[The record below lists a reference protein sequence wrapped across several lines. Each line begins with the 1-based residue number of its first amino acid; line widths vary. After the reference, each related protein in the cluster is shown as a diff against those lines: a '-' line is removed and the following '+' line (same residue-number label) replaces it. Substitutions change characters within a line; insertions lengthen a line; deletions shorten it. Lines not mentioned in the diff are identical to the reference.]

1 MMQFRRL
8 LFILLVATFHVGI
21 TESQFIPIFDWISSF
36 FGSYEQPGYTSVR
49 NITDQVEE
57 RIYPTSS
64 WACSEQFAT
73 PVTKDSKTAESFMTI
88 LRYIQGKNE
97 LGKKIEMTI
106 PIVTKIDHRNG
117 NLRSYE
123 MCFFLPT
130 EFQKS
135 PPKPVDNRVKIVTY
149 PPLRVYSKMYGG
161 YSSQTVETSQ
171 VASLSEVLRNQ
182 SIPYFEMRD
191 GDRATYF
198 VAGYDSPTKFW
209 NRRNEVWL
217 LSKDTPKSINHHFTT
232 AVRQQ
237 GGDATGEDAETSEM
251 NEPV

>member
-1 MMQFRRL
+1 
-8 LFILLVATFHVGI
+8 
-21 TESQFIPIFDWISSF
+21 
-36 FGSYEQPGYTSVR
+36 
-49 NITDQVEE
+49 
-57 RIYPTSS
+57 
-64 WACSEQFAT
+64 
-73 PVTKDSKTAESFMTI
+73 
-88 LRYIQGKNE
+88 
-97 LGKKIEMTI
+97 MTI

-149 PPLRVYSKMYGG
+149 PPLRVYSKCVVCNYANYLFMYCPSINSLLICRMYGG